1 MKFVI
6 RRARG
11 PGNLYLTAGHRWG
24 RLGKAQRF
32 TRRQLEAAEAGLT
45 TRCYGTFSLAHARG
59 CYP

>member
-24 RLGKAQRF
+24 RLDKAQQF
-32 TRRQLEAAEAGLT
+32 TQRQVDVAEAKLT
-45 TRCYGTFSLAHARG
+45 TRCYGILSLAHARS
-59 CYP
+59 C